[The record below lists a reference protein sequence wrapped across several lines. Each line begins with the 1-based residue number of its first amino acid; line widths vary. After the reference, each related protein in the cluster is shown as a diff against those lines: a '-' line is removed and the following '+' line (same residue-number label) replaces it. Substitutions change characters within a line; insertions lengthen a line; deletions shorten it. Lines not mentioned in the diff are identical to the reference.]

1 MTGVSSK
8 RSFTCS
14 VKSAVAV
21 VPPAPTALLEFQERR
36 QRLNV
41 AAAADAITHYDDG
54 ADDVNNDGDNDDNG
68 DGVGFIIIVSILL
81 LLLIILI
88 LTIIII
94 FVFTIFVVLKLYV
107 SKSKRIQNQCK

>member
-21 VPPAPTALLEFQERR
+21 VPPVPTALLEFQERR

-41 AAAADAITHYDDG
+41 AAAADANTHYDDG

-81 LLLIILI
+81 LLLFILI
-88 LTIIII
+88 LII
-94 FVFTIFVVLKLYV
+94 FIFTIFVVLLALRFQVK
-107 SKSKRIQNQCK
+107 KNPKPM